1 MENGG
6 EYYLYFIWI
15 INIFIYIMVQSSKM
29 YIVKPKPTPT
39 LNNISTIT

>member
-6 EYYLYFIWI
+6 EYYLYFRWI

-29 YIVKPKPTPT
+29 YIAKLT